1 MVLDILPYRSAEH
14 GSRLAFRFLV
24 SGDVAGDYIE
34 WSYEQLDQRV
44 RAIAAMLQDAGAR
57 GERILLLYPPGIE
70 FIAGFLACL
79 YAGATAVPTYPPD
92 PGRLDRTLPR
102 LRAIARDCQA
112 GFVLTNTPVLAMA
125 PALMPQAPELA
136 RLHWL
141 ASDRPPDDAAAAW
154 KRPDLN
160 RDTTAFLQYTSGSTG
175 MPKGA
180 IVTHGNIL
188 HNEGLIAERFGHD
201 TDSIGVGWLPLF
213 HDMGLIGNVLQ
224 PLYLGFPCTLMSP
237 LAFLGRPFRWL
248 QAISYFRATTSG
260 GPNFAYDLCVRKVS
274 DEERAGLDLASWSV
288 AFNGAEP
295 VRAETL
301 DRFTDAF
308 APCGFRR
315 AAFFPCY
322 GLAEATL
329 LVTGSGKHELPV
341 CLTVDADALAGGHI
355 VAVEPSR
362 IGGDGT
368 GRLVSSGSVM
378 PDQRVIIVDPETR
391 MRCAPGRVGEI
402 WIASPSV
409 ARGYWNRPDESMH
422 TFAARLA
429 DSSEGQFL
437 RTGDLGVIQDGQLF
451 VTGRLKDLIIV
462 RGRNYYP
469 HELEEL
475 ASASHP
481 AIRPGSCAA
490 FAIDEEGGER
500 VAVVAET
507 RPGAEHEAAA
517 IAATVRAAVWTR
529 LELHIDFLVLIRS
542 GSLPKTSSGKIR
554 RRACRAAYLAGTL
567 PVVADSGMAGGGLPA
582 SLAPLAVLDEGL
594 RAIAEPAEREE
605 RLIAALCGEIA
616 RLLGG
621 SLPSSIDP
629 GAPLATLGLDSLHA
643 TELAGRIEET
653 TGMATSTVD
662 LFRYESLAALARALS
677 RELTAVPN
685 APAPQPWRSRAEP
698 RDAGETAPLSPE
710 QRRMWI
716 LDLLYPGSALYNIAS
731 TLALRGVLRV
741 DALSHALDELV
752 RTHASLRTVVRAD
765 GDGEPVQRI
774 LPAVPVAI
782 ERVELDT
789 LAPAEQEARLAEL
802 RHAYAMMPFDLTRG
816 PLVRACLVRIAA
828 ERHELLV
835 TIHHIAADGR
845 SFRILARDLEVLYA
859 AHVVGQPGL
868 AAGSHACYAD
878 YARALASVPPDA
890 LAPRVSYWRE
900 RLAGAPTMVALPVDR
915 LCGTEAGLDSAVHSM
930 TLLAEPVRNFARQE
944 GATLFTVLLAAFD
957 ILLARLA
964 GQHDLVIGVPISR
977 RPRGHERTVGLF
989 INTVAV
995 RVDMSGDPCV
1005 RELVQRTR
1013 QSSLEAFASA
1023 DVPLERVV
1031 EAVRP
1036 GSRPDGAPL
1045 FNVLF
1050 GVQPQP
1056 PTPRLLDLDV
1066 ELSTSQSAMTHH
1078 DLAVSVHEGSDELR
1092 IEWVYRAALFDAG
1105 TIEPMAERMAILLQ
1119 AMAAH
1124 PELPV
1129 SRLPLITPAEQYL
1142 LDHEQSRS
1150 AEARRY
1156 VLDDHLQPVP
1166 VGITGELYI
1175 GSGREAEGSIPDP
1188 FAAEAGARLYRTGEL
1203 ARWRHDGTLEQ
1214 LGRSEEQVR
1223 LHGVRIDVRA
1233 IEATLAEHPRL
1244 HVREAVIIAR
1254 EDTPGTPYLCAYL
1267 VADGTAPRPNEIR
1280 EHLTRKLPAYMVPA
1294 RVVLLQAGLPRMP
1307 DGALDRAALPAPPPE
1322 EGRAPGET
1330 AQAPRTPVEETL
1342 CRLATQLLAVESLS
1356 IHEDFFGLGVQSLHA
1371 AMFVVELHTIY
1382 GVEISIR
1389 DLFDNPTVAR
1399 LSALVQ
1405 ARIDASG
1412 SEEFVL

>member
-1 MVLDILPYRSAEH
+1 MMLAKSFSMFLDILPHHAAEH

-24 SGDVAGDYIE
+24 SGDVTGDYIE
-34 WSYEQLDQRV
+34 WTYEQLDQRA
-44 RAIAAMLQDAGAR
+44 RAIAAMLQDAGAQ
-57 GERILLLYPPGIE
+57 GERVLLLYPPGIE

-112 GFVLTNTPVLAMA
+112 GFVLTSSPLLAMA
-125 PALMPQAPELA
+125 PSLMPQAPELA
-136 RLHWL
+136 RLHWM
-141 ASDRPPDDAAAAW
+141 ASDRPPDDASAAW
-154 KRPDLN
+154 KRPDVN
-160 RDTTAFLQYTSGSTG
+160 QDTTAFLQYTSGSTG
-175 MPKGA
+175 TPKGV

-188 HNEGLIAERFGHD
+188 HNERLIAECFGLD
-201 TDSIGVGWLPLF
+201 TDSILVGWLPLF
-213 HDMGLIGNVLQ
+213 HDMGLIGNVLH

-248 QAISYFRATTSG
+248 QAISHFRATASG
-260 GPNFAYDLCVRKVS
+260 GPNFAYDLCVRKIS
-274 DEERAGLDLASWSV
+274 DEERASLDLASWSV

-295 VRAETL
+295 LRAETL

-329 LVTGSGKHELPV
+329 FVTGSSKNELPV
-341 CLTVDADALAGGHI
+341 CATVDANALADGHI
-355 VAVEPSR
+355 VAVEPSQ
-362 IGGDGT
+362 IGGGGT
-368 GRLVSSGSVM
+368 SRLVSSGSVM
-378 PDQRVIIVDPETR
+378 LDQQVIIVDPETR
-391 MRCAPGRVGEI
+391 VRCAPGRVGEI

-409 ARGYWNRPDESMH
+409 ARGYWNRPDDSMH

-429 DSSEGQFL
+429 EGSEGTFL
-437 RTGDLGVIQDGQLF
+437 RTGDLGALEDGQLF

-469 HELEEL
+469 QELEEL

-481 AIRPGSCAA
+481 AVRPGSCAA
-490 FAIDEEGGER
+490 FAIDEQGGER
-500 VAVVAET
+500 VVVVAET
-507 RPGAEHEAAA
+507 RPGTEHEAAA
-517 IAATVRAAVWTR
+517 IAAAVRAAVWTR
-529 LELHIDFLVLIRS
+529 LELHIDFLVLIRP
-542 GSLPKTSSGKIR
+542 GSLPKTSSGKIQ

-567 PVVADSGMAGGGLPA
+567 PVVADSGMAGGSLPP
-582 SLAPLAVLDEGL
+582 SLAPLAVLDDGL
-594 RAIAEPAEREE
+594 RAISEPAEREE

-621 SLPSSIDP
+621 SLYSRIDP
-629 GAPLATLGLDSLHA
+629 DAPLATLGLDSLHA

-653 TGMATSTVD
+653 TGIATSAVE
-662 LFRYESLAALARALS
+662 LFRYESLGALARALS
-677 RELTAVPN
+677 SELTAGPN
-685 APAPQPWRSRAEP
+685 APAPQSWRSRAEP
-698 RDAGETAPLSPE
+698 QDAGETAPLSPE

-716 LDLLYPGSALYNIAS
+716 LDLLYPGSALYNIALA
-731 TLALRGVLRV
+731 LALRGVLRV

-752 RTHASLRTVVRAD
+752 RAHASLRTVVIAD
-765 GDGEPVQRI
+765 GNGEPVQRI

-802 RHAYAMMPFDLTRG
+802 RHAYAVQPFDLTRG
-816 PLVRACLVRIAA
+816 PLVHACLVRLAA
-828 ERHELLV
+828 DRHELLL
-835 TIHHIAADGR
+835 TIHHIAADGW

-859 AHVVGQPGL
+859 AHVVGQPGP
-868 AAGSHACYAD
+868 AAGSHGRYAD
-878 YARALASVPPDA
+878 HARALASMPPDA
-890 LAPRVSYWRE
+890 LASRVSYWRE

-915 LCGTEAGLDSAVHSM
+915 LCGTEAGLDGAVHSM
-930 TLLAEPVRNFARQE
+930 TLLAEPVRSFARRE

-957 ILLARLA
+957 ILLARLT

-977 RPRGHERTVGLF
+977 RPRAHERTVGMF

-1013 QSSLEAFASA
+1013 QRSLEAFASA

-1056 PTPRLLDLDV
+1056 PTPRLLDLDI
-1066 ELSTSQSAMTHH
+1066 ELSASQSAMTHH
-1078 DLAVSVHEGSDELR
+1078 DLTVAVHEGSDELR
-1092 IEWVYRAALFDAG
+1092 IEWVYRTALFDAG
-1105 TIEPMAERMAILLQ
+1105 TVERMAERMALLLQ

-1129 SRLPLITPAEQYL
+1129 S
-1142 LDHEQSRS
+1142 
-1150 AEARRY
+1150 
-1156 VLDDHLQPVP
+1156 
-1166 VGITGELYI
+1166 
-1175 GSGREAEGSIPDP
+1175 
-1188 FAAEAGARLYRTGEL
+1188 EL

-1214 LGRSEEQVR
+1214 LGRSDEQVR
-1223 LHGVRIDVRA
+1223 LHGVRIDVGA
-1233 IEATLAEHPRL
+1233 IEATLAGHPRL
-1244 HVREAVIIAR
+1244 QVREAAIIAR
-1254 EDTPGTPYLCAYL
+1254 EDTPGDPYLCAYL
-1267 VADGTAPRPNEIR
+1267 VADGAAPRPNEIR

-1322 EGRAPGET
+1322 EGLDPGEA

-1342 CRLATQLLAVESLS
+1342 CRLAAQVLGVESVG
-1356 IHEDFFGLGVQSLHA
+1356 IHEDFFDLGVQSLHA
-1371 AMFVVELHTIY
+1371 AMFVVELQTIY

-1389 DLFDNPTVAR
+1389 DLFENPTVAR

-1412 SEEFVL
+1412 AEEFVL